1 MTEKNAGLTNDPLYY
16 LERFEQQ
23 RIGPR
28 TRMQCKVCGFVYD
41 PDEGCLEWQVPPGTP
56 FLEVPQNYDCPACG
70 CPHSSFI
77 ILDRERGHEN
87 D

>member
-1 MTEKNAGLTNDPLYY
+1 MTAKLTNDPLKE
-16 LERFEQQ
+16 LDRLQES

-41 PDEGCLEWQVPPGTP
+41 PDEGCADWQVAPGTP
-56 FLEVPQNYDCPACG
+56 FTEIPSYYDCPACG

-77 ILDRERGHEN
+77 ILDRERGKE
-87 D
+87 DE